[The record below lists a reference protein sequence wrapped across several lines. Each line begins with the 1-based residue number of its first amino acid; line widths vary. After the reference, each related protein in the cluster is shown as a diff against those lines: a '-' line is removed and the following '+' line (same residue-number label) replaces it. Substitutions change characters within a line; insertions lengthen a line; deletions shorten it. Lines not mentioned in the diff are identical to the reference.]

1 MILCYVF
8 CVLCVLKL
16 TFLQT
21 STMFMVGDVSITL
34 RLNAKV
40 ELGIGISVLLLK
52 VGGVWREARL

>member
-1 MILCYVF
+1 MLCFLCIVCAKTNIL
-8 CVLCVLKL
+8 
-16 TFLQT
+16 LQT